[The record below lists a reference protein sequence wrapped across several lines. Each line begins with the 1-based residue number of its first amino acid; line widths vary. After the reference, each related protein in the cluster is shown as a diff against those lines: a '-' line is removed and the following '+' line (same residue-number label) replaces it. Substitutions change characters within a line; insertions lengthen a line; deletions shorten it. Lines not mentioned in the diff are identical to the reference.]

1 MREIRRVPA
10 AHAIAWYAEAM
21 RLWRRG
27 PVAFSLLAFF
37 LLAANLLL
45 ALVPV
50 AGVVVAQLALP
61 LLECS
66 LLYASLAADRGDRP
80 RMRHLIAVLGAT
92 PAAAAAIVVA
102 GLLIFGLEAVVAQ
115 AVGGVDLLAP
125 AANAQS
131 FTGGSLVATYAAG
144 MALSLPLMFVPFAA
158 LFDGAGFREA
168 FAQSATAFAR
178 NPAPLALFGAL
189 SLALLLL
196 GLLTSGL
203 GLLLALPWSAAA
215 SYAAW
220 KDIFGVG

>member
-1 MREIRRVPA
+1 MTDW
-10 AHAIAWYAEAM
+10 AIAVTPP
-21 RLWRRG
+21 RWRRWLLAET
-27 PVAFSLLAFF
+27 PHSRMQARLSRAYLSWVAFARNPLAM
-37 LLAANLLL
+37 LG
-45 ALVPV
+45 LV
-50 AGVVVAQLALP
+50 
-61 LLECS
+61 
-66 LLYASLAADRGDRP
+66 
-80 RMRHLIAVLGAT
+80 I
-92 PAAAAAIVVA
+92 I
-102 GLLIFGLEAVVAQ
+102 GLLIFGIEAVVAQ

-125 AANAQS
+125 AANAQT

-158 LFDGAGFREA
+158 LFDGAGFGAA

-220 KDIFGVG
+220 KDIFAVA

>member
-27 PVAFSLLAFF
+27 PLAFSLLALF
-37 LLAANLLL
+37 LLATNLLL
-45 ALVPV
+45 ALVPI
-50 AGVVVAQLALP
+50 AGAIVAQLVLP

-80 RMRHLIAVLGAT
+80 RMRHVIAVLGAP
-92 PAAAAAIVVA
+92 PAALFAIVVA
-102 GLLIFGLEAVVAQ
+102 GLLIFGIEAVVAQ

-125 AANAQS
+125 AANAQT

-158 LFDGAGFREA
+158 LFDGAGFGAA

-220 KDIFGVG
+220 KDIFAVA

>member
-1 MREIRRVPA
+1 MPA
-10 AHAIAWYAEAM
+10 AHAIVWYGEAM

-27 PVAFSLLAFF
+27 PLAFSLLAFC

-45 ALVPV
+45 AIIPV
-50 AGVVVAQLALP
+50 AGVAVAQIVLP

-66 LLYASLAADRGDRP
+66 LLYASLAADRNDRP
-80 RMRHLIAVLGAT
+80 RVRHLIAVLGAP
-92 PAAAAAIVVA
+92 PAAQAAIVVA
-102 GLLIFGLEAVVAQ
+102 GLLIFGLEALVAQ
-115 AVGGVDLLAP
+115 TAAGVDLLAP

-131 FTGGSLVATYAAG
+131 FTGGSLVVTYAAG
-144 MALSLPLMFVPFAA
+144 MALSLPLLFVPFAA
-158 LFDGAGFREA
+158 LFDGAGFSAA
-168 FAQSATAFAR
+168 FAQSAAAFAR
-178 NPAPLALFGAL
+178 NFAPLALFGAL

-220 KDIFGVG
+220 KDIFAVA

>member
-10 AHAIAWYAEAM
+10 GHAIAWYAEAM

-27 PVAFSLLAFF
+27 PAAFSLLAFF

-50 AGVVVAQLALP
+50 AGVLVAQLTLP

-66 LLYASLAADRGDRP
+66 LLYASLAADRNDRP
-80 RMRHLIAVLGAT
+80 RVRHLFAVLGAP
-92 PAAAAAIVVA
+92 PAALTAIVVA
-102 GLLIFGLEAVVAQ
+102 GLLIFGLEAVVAR

-158 LFDGAGFREA
+158 LFDGAGFGEA

-178 NPAPLALFGAL
+178 NVAPLALFGAL

-220 KDIFGVG
+220 KDVFRVD